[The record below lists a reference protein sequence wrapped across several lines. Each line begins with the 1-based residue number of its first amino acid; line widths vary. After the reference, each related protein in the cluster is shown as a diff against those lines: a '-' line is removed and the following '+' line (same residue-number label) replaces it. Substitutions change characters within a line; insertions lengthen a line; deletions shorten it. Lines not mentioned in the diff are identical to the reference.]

1 MLKKKIIKIGYV
13 GFILLA
19 LGACEDNLMQKTS
32 PTIGAEIF
40 EDRGQSTLGDEKNA
54 PGGNTYPYPDIIK
67 REFIPAVRDFA
78 HTKCFA
84 WRITWP
90 WYDSD
95 DGSGMI
101 PTVFSRKNGALNS
114 FDYLNATDALNTYNG
129 TMSLYY
135 QNKLEAVNSMWNEL
149 DYSFV
154 GIDIIEPIIIEKSDW
169 TLGEIIDRV
178 TGRPSLFKSLWPGG
192 GSTEMEYEEGDFF
205 QFYMY
210 TADLYGG
217 VRIVSMSPRIIEV
230 YLAVPND

>member
-1 MLKKKIIKIGYV
+1 MLTKRFLKLSLAL
-13 GFILLA
+13 ILLT
-19 LGACEDNLMQKTS
+19 LSACEDNFMQKA
-32 PTIGAEIF
+32 PQQIGAEIF
-40 EDRGQSTLGDEKNA
+40 EGSGRNTLNDEENA
-54 PGGNTYPYPDIIK
+54 PGGNTYPYPEIIE
-67 REFIPAVRDFA
+67 REFIPTLRDFA

-101 PTVFSRKNGALNS
+101 PTVFSRKTGALNS
-114 FDYLNATDALNTYNG
+114 FDYLNATDAMNTYNG

-135 QNKLEAVNSMWNEL
+135 QNKLESVGTLWTEL
-149 DYSFV
+149 DYAFV
-154 GIDIIEPIIIEKSDW
+154 GINIIEPIVFEKSDW
-169 TLGEIIDRV
+169 TLPEIIDRV
-178 TGRPSLFKSLWPGG
+178 TSRPGLFKSLWPGG
-192 GSTEMEYEEGDFF
+192 GLSEIDYEEGDFF
-205 QFYMY
+205 QFYMH